1 MDHGCWWWYEQAHAK
16 LTENKEFRNT
26 WETKQLS
33 LKGRKDAVKMILMC
47 LIAHGVD
54 IETEMEALYTEKQ
67 SLLGLFLLAV

>member
-1 MDHGCWWWYEQAHAK
+1 
-16 LTENKEFRNT
+16 
-26 WETKQLS
+26 
-33 LKGRKDAVKMILMC
+33 MILMC